1 MLAPITRHFVTVGR
15 RQVHYRRAGSGAPII
30 LLHASP
36 SSSWALDTFT
46 QVFGTRF
53 AALALDTPGFGLS
66 DSLSIS
72 VPEATDYA
80 DAMAET
86 MDALGIEKAGI
97 FGSHTGATI
106 ACEFARRHPHRVTLA
121 VFDGYPAYP
130 KAEQDANLAHY
141 LPKFEPVWHGLHLV
155 DFWLRYR
162 EMSNFWPWYAPSR
175 STRAEASGRELE
187 GMHRMVL
194 AGFLSGRGYD
204 KGYAAVFR
212 HDAMGAAAALKVPT
226 CFAGREGDSLIRAL
240 KVLGELPAG
249 CWRATMPNDDLGA
262 AEKYLQMYLDR
273 PLWDPAPPPPAT
285 THRLGAVSKRFVET
299 RFGPVL
305 VRMTGTGDGTP
316 LVMLPALPET
326 SETLEPEMM
335 ALESKRPVISLDLPG
350 SGDSDSTPLVSVAAY
365 ADALGEILDA
375 LNLAKFDLAG
385 RNLGA
390 SIAAA
395 FAQGKPHRVNRL
407 ILEGPMALPAPLRQA
422 MGPNYAPPIE
432 LERFGGHILKLWNRL
447 RNEQLYF
454 PWYSETVD
462 AIRRI
467 EPELD
472 PDPLTLRITGL
483 LKQYRNVAPIWR
495 AAFADALVD
504 RLPQLKVPTL
514 VCARESDVF
523 ADFVEEATRAV
534 PSAGHARLPRDAA
547 GIAAVF
553 NGFL

>member
-1 MLAPITRHFVTVGR
+1 
-15 RQVHYRRAGSGAPII
+15 
-30 LLHASP
+30 
-36 SSSWALDTFT
+36 
-46 QVFGTRF
+46 
-53 AALALDTPGFGLS
+53 
-66 DSLSIS
+66 
-72 VPEATDYA
+72 
-80 DAMAET
+80 
-86 MDALGIEKAGI
+86 
-97 FGSHTGATI
+97 
-106 ACEFARRHPHRVTLA
+106 
-121 VFDGYPAYP
+121 
-130 KAEQDANLAHY
+130 
-141 LPKFEPVWHGLHLV
+141 
-155 DFWLRYR
+155 
-162 EMSNFWPWYAPSR
+162 
-175 STRAEASGRELE
+175 
-187 GMHRMVL
+187 
-194 AGFLSGRGYD
+194 
-204 KGYAAVFR
+204 
-212 HDAMGAAAALKVPT
+212 
-226 CFAGREGDSLIRAL
+226 
-240 KVLGELPAG
+240 
-249 CWRATMPNDDLGA
+249 
-262 AEKYLQMYLDR
+262 
-273 PLWDPAPPPPAT
+273 
-285 THRLGAVSKRFVET
+285 
-299 RFGPVL
+299 
-305 VRMTGTGDGTP
+305 MTGTGDGTP

-407 ILEGPMALPAPLRQA
+407 ILEGPMALQAPLRQA
-422 MGPNYAPPIE
+422 LGPNYAPPIE

-495 AAFADALVD
+495 TAFADALVD

-534 PSAGHARLPRDAA
+534 PGAGHARLPRDAA

>member
-15 RQVHYRRAGSGAPII
+15 RQVHYRRAGTGAPIV

-66 DSLSIS
+66 DPLSIA

-106 ACEFARRHPHRVTLA
+106 ACEFARRHPQRVTLA

-141 LPKFEPVWHGLHLV
+141 LPKFEPVWTGLHLV

-175 STRAEASGRELE
+175 ATRAEAGGRDLE
-187 GMHRMVL
+187 GLHRMTL

-240 KVLGELPAG
+240 KVLGDLPDG
-249 CWRATMPNDDLGA
+249 CWRATLPNDDLGA
-262 AEKYLQMYLDR
+262 AEQYLQMYLDR
-273 PLWDPAPPPPAT
+273 PVWPPAPPPPAT
-285 THRLGAVSKRFVET
+285 TLRLGAVSKRFVAT
-299 RFGPVL
+299 RHGAVL
-305 VRMTGTGDGTP
+305 VRMAGSGEGMP
-316 LVMLPALPET
+316 LVLLPALPET
-326 SETLEPEMM
+326 SETLEPEML
-335 ALESKRPVISLDLPG
+335 ALSARRPVLSLDLPG
-350 SGDSDSTPLVSVAAY
+350 SGDSDAAPLVNVDAY
-365 ADALGEILDA
+365 AEALAHILDT
-375 LNLAKFDLAG
+375 LNVRKVDLAG

-390 SIAAA
+390 SVAAA
-395 FAQGKPHRVNRL
+395 FAETHAARVNKL
-407 ILEGPMALPAPLRQA
+407 ILEGPIALPAPLRQA
-422 MGPNYAPPIE
+422 IGPHYAPPIE

-467 EPELD
+467 EPGLD
-472 PDPLTLRITGL
+472 PEWLTLRVNGL
-483 LKQYRNVAPIWR
+483 LKQYRNVAPIWQT
-495 AAFADALVD
+495 AFRDALID
-504 RLPQLKVPTL
+504 RLPRLRVPTL
-514 VCARESDVF
+514 VCAREADVF
-523 ADFVEEATRAV
+523 ADFAAEATRAI
-534 PSAGHARLPRDAA
+534 PGAGHAKLPRDAA

>member
-1 MLAPITRHFVTVGR
+1 MLASITRHFVTVGR
-15 RQVHYRRAGSGAPII
+15 RQVHYRRAGTGAPII

-66 DSLSIS
+66 DPLSIA

-162 EMSNFWPWYAPSR
+162 EMSNFWPWYAPTR
-175 STRAEASGRELE
+175 ATRAEASGRELE

-204 KGYAAVFR
+204 RGYAAVFR

-240 KVLGELPAG
+240 KVLGDLPDG

-262 AEKYLQMYLDR
+262 TEKYLQMYLDR
-273 PLWDPAPPPPAT
+273 PIWDPAPSPPAT
-285 THRLGAVSKRFVET
+285 TLRLGAVSKRFLPT

-305 VRMTGTGDGTP
+305 VRMAGTGEGTP

-326 SETLEPEMM
+326 SETLEAEML
-335 ALESKRPVISLDLPG
+335 ALSAKRPVIALDLPG
-350 SGDSDSTPLVSVAAY
+350 TGDSDSVPLVGIAAY
-365 ADALGEILDA
+365 AEAFGEILDG
-375 LNLAKFDLAG
+375 LNLAKVDLAG

-390 SIAAA
+390 SVAAA
-395 FAQGKPHRVNRL
+395 FAQARPARVNRL
-407 ILEGPMALPAPLRQA
+407 ILEGPMALPSPLRQA
-422 MGPNYAPPIE
+422 MGAPYAPPIE
-432 LERFGGHILKLWNRL
+432 LDRFGGHILKLWNRL

-454 PWYSETVD
+454 PWYSERVES
-462 AIRRI
+462 IRRI

-472 PDPLTLRITGL
+472 ADWLTIRITGL
-483 LKQYRNVAPIWR
+483 LKQYRNVAQIWQT
-495 AAFADALVD
+495 AFADALID

-514 VCARESDVF
+514 VCAREADVF
-523 ADFVEEATRAV
+523 ADFVQEATRAV
-534 PSAGHARLPRDAA
+534 PGATHARLPRDAA
-547 GIAAVF
+547 GIAAVY